1 MSTHIEAI
9 LMGTHI
15 KATVM
20 STIPTMYVFLKTI
33 ENNA

>member
-9 LMGTHI
+9 LMSTHI
-15 KATVM
+15 KAIVM
-20 STIPTMYVFLKTI
+20 STVPTMHVFLKTI